1 MSDQTFEQSLIA
13 LRDWLAF
20 LEEEE
25 RRLRGKLERLR
36 RAQQQE
42 EPSLPNPPSSA
53 NAAEEEDDWL

>member
-25 RRLRGKLERLR
+25 RRLRGKLERVR